1 MFNVIVAFKNS
12 ERNWQFL
19 FKDNDRATLII
30 TRYHEAASKLH
41 DDKTLAATIS
51 ITDDFG
57 VSALIPFD
65 DIAGIVVD
73 DMTKSV
79 DAGVERGIQQMRGQA
94 KTETKIKND
103 PALKLFGPVGPMNG
117 APMQQRRPF

>member
-19 FKDNDRATLII
+19 FKEQVGANNVIKSYMEATALV
-30 TRYHEAASKLH
+30 
-41 DDKTLAATIS
+41 S

-65 DIAGIVVD
+65 DIGGIVVD
-73 DMTKSV
+73 DMAKSV

-94 KTETKIKND
+94 KTETKMKND
-103 PALKLFGPVGPMNG
+103 PALKLLGPVGPMNG